1 MATRT
6 DSITWTGVLIRLA
19 ASLLLVFLTWNAE
32 GWSYYHWTID
42 PLLRGVRSFSAIKF
56 LAGALL
62 IAAWVV
68 FLQATRRSIGLTGTL
83 LVAAI
88 IGGVIW
94 LLISSG
100 MVSASSG
107 RGIARVVLIGLS
119 VVLAVGMS
127 WSHFSKRI
135 TGQADTDV
143 VD

>member
-1 MATRT
+1 MTST
-6 DSITWTGVLIRLA
+6 ESISWGGVLVRLL

-32 GWSYYHWTID
+32 GWSYYHWTIE
-42 PLLRGVRSFSAIKF
+42 PFLNGAGNFSAIKF
-56 LAGALL
+56 LAGTLL

-68 FLQATRRSIGLTGTL
+68 FLQATRRSIGLMGAL

-88 IGGVIW
+88 AGGVIW

-100 MVSASSG
+100 IVTATSG
-107 RGIARVVLIGLS
+107 KGIARVVLIAISLI
-119 VVLAVGMS
+119 LAVGMS
-127 WSHFSKRI
+127 WSHMSRRI

>member
-1 MATRT
+1 MPAS
-6 DSITWTGVLIRLA
+6 DSITWGGVLVRLL
-19 ASLLLVFLTWNAE
+19 ASLILVFLTWNAE

-42 PLLRGVRSFSAIKF
+42 PLLRGDGSFSALKF
-56 LAGALL
+56 LAGVLL

-68 FLQATRRSIGLTGTL
+68 FLQATRRSIGITGAI

-88 IGGVIW
+88 CGGVIW

-100 MVSASSG
+100 IVTASSG
-107 RGIARVVLIGLS
+107 RGMARVVLIGVSLI
-119 VVLAVGMS
+119 LAVGMS
-127 WSHFSKRI
+127 WSHISRRL

>member
-1 MATRT
+1 MPASE
-6 DSITWTGVLIRLA
+6 SITWGGVLVRLL
-19 ASLLLVFLTWNAE
+19 ASLVLVFLTWNAE
-32 GWSYYHWTID
+32 GWSYYHWAIQ
-42 PLLRGVRSFSAIKF
+42 PLLEGAGNFSAIKF

-68 FLQATRRSIGLTGTL
+68 FLQATRRSIGLMGAV

-88 IGGVIW
+88 AGGVIW

-100 MVSASSG
+100 LVTANSG
-107 RGIARVVLIGLS
+107 RGLARVVLIAIS
-119 VVLAVGMS
+119 VILAVGMS
-127 WSHFSKRI
+127 WSHMSKRL